1 MTQISSSIKSIL
13 LISFIDKHNIVD
25 INFVTVRSNFLFLE
39 QNYYN
44 PIAKQKCTS
53 SFYLSYNCKKVAMKI
68 FQMNFIRH
76 YMHFFWLCRIANW
89 YSFAKYA
96 QGNKN
101 AKICIFAQKHQLTF
115 KLYNKRLEIP
125 THCIHYPDLDNRV
138 LRTRFYYLVNWKQIF
153 AQKSAQD

>member
-53 SFYLSYNCKKVAMKI
+53 SFCFYFFFHHLISVQRLQWKFSKWILSGTT
-68 FQMNFIRH
+68 

-101 AKICIFAQKHQLTF
+101 AKICIFAQKHQL

-125 THCIHYPDLDNRV
+125 THCIH
-138 LRTRFYYLVNWKQIF
+138 
-153 AQKSAQD
+153 